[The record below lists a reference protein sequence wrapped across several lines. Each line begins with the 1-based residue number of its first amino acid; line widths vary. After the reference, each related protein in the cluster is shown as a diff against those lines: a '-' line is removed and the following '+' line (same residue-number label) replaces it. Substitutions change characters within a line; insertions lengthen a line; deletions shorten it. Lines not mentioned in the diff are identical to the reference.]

1 MKRCAI
7 QQNAMSG
14 CEEVKRNSISVSDRM
29 DSLVCPKPRRL
40 GVASP
45 SINDHFRSL
54 RYHVRYPRFIRFTER
69 VGKRNYIE
77 FTVMLTIGSFF
88 FFFLFDINSH
98 QTEIC
103 ESKAGTELLDII
115 LSKVLLFTCSFREAL
130 YLLLIDSL
138 LLCNKFLYFLVHF
151 SLYGILYFL
160 S

>member
-54 RYHVRYPRFIRFTER
+54 RYHVRYPWFIRFAER
-69 VGKRNYIE
+69 VGKSNYIE
-77 FTVMLTIGSFF
+77 FTVLLTTGSLFAFFCLMLTVIKRRFVNQRPGLSYWTSFSPRF
-88 FFFLFDINSH
+88 
-98 QTEIC
+98 
-103 ESKAGTELLDII
+103 
-115 LSKVLLFTCSFREAL
+115 SF
-130 YLLLIDSL
+130 LLIHL
-138 LLCNKFLYFLVHF
+138 EKHF
-151 SLYGILYFL
+151 IY
-160 S
+160 

>member
-54 RYHVRYPRFIRFTER
+54 RYHV
-69 VGKRNYIE
+69 
-77 FTVMLTIGSFF
+77 
-88 FFFLFDINSH
+88 SH

-115 LSKVLLFTCSFREAL
+115 LSTVLLFAYPFREAL
-130 YLLLIDSL
+130 YLLIIDGL
-138 LLCNKFLYFLVHF
+138 LLCNKFLYFLCNMVFCIFF
-151 SLYGILYFL
+151 SCEISEDDFFGQCLF
-160 S
+160 

>member
-1 MKRCAI
+1 
-7 QQNAMSG
+7 MSG

-54 RYHVRYPRFIRFTER
+54 RYHV
-69 VGKRNYIE
+69 
-77 FTVMLTIGSFF
+77 
-88 FFFLFDINSH
+88 SH

-115 LSKVLLFTCSFREAL
+115 LSTGCYGAEKSGTPIASSPPFFFGSPPSRASNPVIQDSQFGNDKLSPLSPSQGGCIRVKLGHKPATVRIEGFDCLGRDTRNCSISA
-130 YLLLIDSL
+130 
-138 LLCNKFLYFLVHF
+138 VA
-151 SLYGILYFL
+151 
-160 S
+160 